1 MEQSGGLVYCPLS
14 IYRLPP
20 YLHQKYFLNFLLF
33 LTFFW
38 LSPFICVTL
47 YILPTFLSHSLPM
60 CVFLCTDRSV
70 SAHIHPSLSLS
81 VSHFFSSSS
90 SLFLLL
96 NSDKCFPGSS
106 QKKFSREWM
115 QHMRAW
121 SSGITLIKYRIIIEK
136 KLKKDAV
143 RGCQLCW
150 IDRWFKLSPDTQTD
164 RRIDRQAHRQT
175 DRQAHT
181 QTD

>member
-1 MEQSGGLVYCPLS
+1 MEQSGGLVCYPLS
-14 IYRLPP
+14 IDRLPP
-20 YLHQKYFLNFLLF
+20 YLHQKYFLIFFYFFSFFSDCHPLF
-33 LTFFW
+33 VW
-38 LSPFICVTL
+38 LL
-47 YILPTFLSHSLPM
+47 YILSTFLSHSLPM

-121 SSGITLIKYRIIIEK
+121 SSGITLIKYRIMIEK
-136 KLKKDAV
+136 KLKKWC
-143 RGCQLCW
+143 RTG
-150 IDRWFKLSPDTQTD
+150 LSTLLSWSLIQT
-164 RRIDRQAHRQT
+164 ISRQADGQT
-175 DRQAHT
+175 HT
-181 QTD
+181 QTKFICYLNLRL